1 MCCIDQLP
9 VWQMVRRTVQ
19 VPGCFLTRALLCV
32 QEWARRRRPVIPCIE
47 ATKPVSS
54 THWWSPALRFYH
66 LLLTTTCSAS
76 IMLTI
81 FYW

>member
-1 MCCIDQLP
+1 MHRAAARGDSRHSKPVHHVMLCCAVL
-9 VWQMVRRTVQ
+9 RK
-19 VPGCFLTRALLCV
+19 
-32 QEWARRRRPVIPCIE
+32 QEWVRRRRPTIPCIE

-54 THWWSPALRFYH
+54 THCWSPLLRFYH